1 VAPITSTVRFPMS
14 PVHVLLPADPTTG
27 LAVASVAV
35 FNQIRAVDRAR
46 LIKKLGE
53 ASAAA
58 MLEVDVAI
66 HTSFGLSCFAMG
78 SGAPE
83 TTIAISESTA
93 ELKTGRYE
101 P

>member
-1 VAPITSTVRFPMS
+1 MS

-27 LAVASVAV
+27 LAVPSVAV
-35 FNQIRAVDRAR
+35 FNQIRAVDRVR

-58 MLEVDVAI
+58 MLEVDLAI

-78 SGAPE
+78 YGAPA
-83 TTIAISESTA
+83 TTIAISESTSD
-93 ELKTGRYE
+93 LKTGRYE